1 MKLTQMAMRSSRL
14 TLSAAAL
21 ILIGGIVAFVG
32 FPSQEEPSVTVRDT
46 LVSVAYPGMPSEQV
60 ENLLARPVEA
70 QLRELAG
77 IKRIVTTVRPGSA
90 IVQLT
95 AYDDVQDLPALWQRV
110 RAKAAEAG
118 AQLPAGT
125 LGPFVDDDFGRVS
138 VASIAVTAPGFS
150 MSEMRGP
157 LRRMREQLYGVPGV
171 EQVKV
176 FGLQDERVY
185 VSFDRARLLA
195 SGLTPSSVMA
205 QLRAQNVVGSGGQV
219 AVSGLALTVATS
231 GEIRTPE
238 QLRGVLLS
246 VPGAS
251 VGGSR
256 EVTLGELAQVQVM
269 PADPPQSAAVYQ
281 GQPAV
286 VVSVSMQPGS
296 NIADVGKALRAKLDD
311 TARQLPVGFTQHVV
325 SFQADVVEREMG
337 KMHHVMG
344 ETIVIVMAVVMLFL
358 GWRTGLIVG
367 AIVPLTIFASL
378 IVMRVLDVE
387 LQTVSIAAIILAL
400 GLLVDNGI
408 VIAEDIERRLVAGEE
423 RRQACIDAGRTLATP
438 LLTSSLV
445 IVLAFSPFFFGQTS
459 TNEYL
464 RSLAIV
470 LGVTLLG
477 SWLLSITVTPL
488 LCMYFA
494 KVHVTKRDEAESRF
508 YRGYRRVIE
517 RVLQHKALFICAM
530 AAMLALAIT
539 VLVSIPYDFLPK
551 SDRLQF
557 QMPVTLQAG
566 SDARETLRTVSELS
580 RWLGDRRANPEVVD
594 SIGYVA
600 DGGPRIVLG
609 LNPLL
614 PAANQAYFTVSV
626 RPGTDIDAVIA
637 RSARMCA
644 AISPRCVPSQNASRW
659 VPPKPAWR
667 CTA

>member
-494 KVHVTKRDEAESRF
+494 KVHVTKRDEAQSRF

-517 RVLQHKALFICAM
+517 RVLQHKALFIGAM
-530 AAMLALAIT
+530 AAMLAVAIT

-609 LNPLL
+609 L
-614 PAANQAYFTVSV
+614 
-626 RPGTDIDAVIA
+626 
-637 RSARMCA
+637 
-644 AISPRCVPSQNASRW
+644 
-659 VPPKPAWR
+659 
-667 CTA
+667 